1 MGTMNF
7 SIPDDVKNRFN
18 QTFANKNKSAIVT
31 QLLEEAVAHAE
42 RKQQSSNAIQ
52 RILMRRSTAPDV
64 TMQEIL
70 NIRDQI
76 RTSVDVATDLA
87 PDTDAGI
94 PTK

>member
-52 RILMRRSTAPDV
+52 RILMRRDTAPDV